1 MFVQPI
7 FTMTSLN
14 KILLPLLI
22 TGFITVMMSS
32 CANIIPPG
40 GGPRDSLP
48 PKLLFALPKDSAVN
62 ISPKLITLN
71 FDEYITLQNVND
83 NLIISPTV
91 KNNPLVDYRLRVV
104 TVRIKDSLDA
114 NTTYSLNFGNAIR
127 DVNESNILRDFT
139 YVFSTGKTIDDY
151 SYSGKVYLA
160 ETGKIDTTLIVILH
174 KNLNDS
180 AIVKERPRYYTRI
193 NGKGNFIFNNLSA
206 GSYRAYV
213 LPNDFTRKY
222 EDSTKL
228 FAFRSLPLTVSE
240 QTPTDTL
247 YAYQEFKIKEK
258 VIKAPVA
265 IDKTGKEDKRLR
277 FKSDMEA
284 GQQDLLSSLN
294 LIFNRKLKTVDT
306 AKILFADSNFNK
318 LSGYNIQLDTSKTVL
333 TINYPWKELNYFR
346 VVVPKDAVTDTG
358 GTLLSKADTLRFG
371 TKRESEYGSLK
382 LRFTNLNLL
391 KHPVLQFVQDGRI
404 VESFPLTSTE
414 LVRKLYRTGTY
425 EMRILY
431 DSNRN
436 GVWDAGSFGT
446 TKRQPEIVT
455 LIIKPLTV
463 RANWD
468 NEVTIAL

>member
-1 MFVQPI
+1 
-7 FTMTSLN
+7 
-14 KILLPLLI
+14 
-22 TGFITVMMSS
+22 
-32 CANIIPPG
+32 
-40 GGPRDSLP
+40 
-48 PKLLFALPKDSAVN
+48 
-62 ISPKLITLN
+62 
-71 FDEYITLQNVND
+71 
-83 NLIISPTV
+83 
-91 KNNPLVDYRLRVV
+91 
-104 TVRIKDSLDA
+104 
-114 NTTYSLNFGNAIR
+114 
-127 DVNESNILRDFT
+127 
-139 YVFSTGKTIDDY
+139 
-151 SYSGKVYLA
+151 
-160 ETGKIDTTLIVILH
+160 
-174 KNLNDS
+174 
-180 AIVKERPRYYTRI
+180 
-193 NGKGNFIFNNLSA
+193 
-206 GSYRAYV
+206 
-213 LPNDFTRKY
+213 
-222 EDSTKL
+222 
-228 FAFRSLPLTVSE
+228 
-240 QTPTDTL
+240 
-247 YAYQEFKIKEK
+247 
-258 VIKAPVA
+258 
-265 IDKTGKEDKRLR
+265 
-277 FKSDMEA
+277 MEA